1 MAKQKGSSKETVV
14 GRITIW
20 LLKLLIAFFVL
31 SLAGVLFYRF
41 VPVYYTPLMF
51 IKMYEQHSR
60 GEKTRLDHKWVPIDK
75 ISPNV
80 PLAAVAGEDAKFL
93 DHNGFD
99 EKAIVKAIEHNKKG
113 KSIRGASTI
122 TQQVAKNVYLFPSRI
137 FLRKGLEVYFTMLIE
152 LCWSKERIMEVYLN
166 SIEMGDGIYGVAA
179 VAKYHFEKSPME
191 LSRRDCALIAVTLP
205 NPRKFSSK
213 DPSNYMIKRQR
224 RIAHDISFV
233 DWKKDK
239 SKE

>member
-31 SLAGVLFYRF
+31 SLAGVLFYSF

-51 IKMYEQHSR
+51 IRMYEQHSR
-60 GEKTRLDHKWVPIDK
+60 GEKTRLDHQWVPIDK

-80 PLAAVAGEDAKFL
+80 PLAAMAGEDAKFL

-113 KSIRGASTI
+113 KSVHGASTI

-166 SIEMGDGIYGVAA
+166 SIEMGDGIYGIEAA
-179 VAKYHFEKSPME
+179 AKHYYGCSASELNKKQAATIVSCFPSP
-191 LSRRDCALIAVTLP
+191 
-205 NPRKFSSK
+205 
-213 DPSNYMIKRQR
+213 IKRTPDHMTKEALRHR
-224 RIAHDISFV
+224 RQIL
-233 DWKKDK
+233 KGMTYLK
-239 SKE
+239 SVKFD